1 MNNPVHPTEFI
12 PAPFISKTIGTE
24 VVLISE
30 VNQRTNSFKFRA
42 AWNVIQNIDAS
53 HFIAASSGN
62 FGQALAAACQLQ
74 KRDCTIVMP
83 TTSARVKIDAV
94 IGYGA
99 TVVMVDTTKQSR
111 ANKVAEIHSKFP
123 SAHIASAYD
132 CEWVIKGNAS
142 LGREIARSK
151 YAFDRVVCP
160 VGGGGLSSGII
171 TGLCELGSQI
181 PVCGAEPQMAND
193 AARSLRQNTLICH
206 DIEPQTLADG
216 ARTLSLGQRNFEVL
230 KNGMSEI
237 VEVSEDNII
246 RGLQLLAKEGL
257 RVEPTAALSIGALLT
272 SPRQFSNL
280 KIGCVLSGANVDS
293 DLYSRLMAQTFVD

>member
-1 MNNPVHPTEFI
+1 MNHPVNPTEFI
-12 PAPFISKTIGTE
+12 PAPLVSKTIGAE

-30 VNQRTNSFKFRA
+30 LNQRTNSFKFRA
-42 AWNVIQNIDAS
+42 AWNVVQNIDVS

-62 FGQALAAACQLQ
+62 FGQALAAACQLH
-74 KRDCTIVMP
+74 KRDCTIIMP

-94 IGYGA
+94 KGYNA
-99 TVVMVDTTKQSR
+99 TVVMVDTSKQSR
-111 ANKVAEIHSKFP
+111 ADKVAEIHARYP

-142 LGREIARSK
+142 LGREIASSN

-181 PVCGAEPQMAND
+181 PVWGAEPLMAND
-193 AARSLRQNTLICH
+193 AACSLRQNTLIRH

-230 KNGMSEI
+230 KNGMPEI
-237 VEVSEDNII
+237 VEVSEDNIV

-257 RVEPTAALSIGALLT
+257 KVEPTGALSIGALLT
-272 SPRQFSNL
+272 SPQHFSSL

-293 DLYSRLMAQTFVD
+293 DLYHQLMTQTFVD